1 MSLWLQSYGVKRN
14 LKGVHCTTVD
24 AIGSNEMQ
32 EPNCKIFQIIP
43 YLANYSGSYL
53 VNYSASYLANYFG
66 STLANYSGMS

>member
-1 MSLWLQSYGVKRN
+1 LAAILCCVKELEGCALHN
-14 LKGVHCTTVD
+14 SVD